1 MKKLLAILLAL
12 TFVLSMFVMT
22 ACTNGEGEETDND
35 AVSGNDET
43 NGETEGNGEETDGEP
58 EGEETDGETEGEG
71 DDVVDEPNM
80 FPYEGEYVPGS
91 VNFDWGAPDATS
103 ICFEI
108 DADHVIH
115 DGKGTWSNQ
124 TSTLPPMAF
133 DGDYDTCYDCDEQC
147 GTENDANM
155 EVGLVLED
163 WDGDTTKTGY
173 VGAWIEEG
181 VVLTQIRFFP
191 RTANLGRE
199 TGCKFQAS
207 VDGVNWVDLVVIEEL
222 VNGGY
227 DYEFYDIED
236 DTVYYYVR
244 FLGRDLEAY
253 NEYVDAAGTDY
264 YSYCNIAEMEIWG
277 TPAN

>member
-22 ACTNGEGEETDND
+22 ACTNGEGEDTDTD

-43 NGETEGNGEETDGEP
+43 NGETEGNGEETDGET

-80 FPYEGEYVPGS
+80 FPYEGDVTPGS
-91 VNFDWGAPDATS
+91 VDYDWGAPDADS
-103 ICFEI
+103 VFFVI
-108 DADHVIH
+108 DEAHIFH
-115 DGKGTWSNQ
+115 DGKGTWNNAANC
-124 TSTLPPMAF
+124 TAIYAF
-133 DGDYDTCYDCDEQC
+133 DNDFGTFYDCDEKC
-147 GTENDANM
+147 EYTNTDAMN
-155 EVGLVLED
+155 VGFVLED
-163 WDGDTTKTGY
+163 WNDDATKTGY

-181 VVLTQIRFFP
+181 VVLSQIRFFP
-191 RTANLGRE
+191 RGDWTARAP
-199 TGCKFQAS
+199 GCKFQAS
-207 VDGVNWVDLVVIEEL
+207 VDGVEWVDLVVIEALE
-222 VNGGY
+222 NAGG

-236 DTVYYYVR
+236 ETVYYYVR
-244 FLGRDLEAY
+244 FLSRDLESY

-264 YSYCNIAEMEIWG
+264 QAYCNIAEFEIWG